1 MSNIDKRDLEKM
13 DTGAS
18 SVSDI
23 IAGTRDPSRIQALL
37 ELYKE
42 KNLDYNAVY
51 AKPQSINILTK
62 NETWRESVGAV
73 FGLDVNHGFTKA
85 EFDIDEEKIVK
96 VMDSQF
102 MLKSQSLKAKRSD
115 QIVTALKND
124 YGEMR
129 GISENKPRR
138 KLFGIF

>member
-1 MSNIDKRDLEKM
+1 MSDKTQIDKL
-13 DTGAS
+13 DTANQGI
-18 SVSDI
+18 VDI
-23 IAGTRDPSRIQALL
+23 MAGTRDPSRIQALL

-51 AKPQSINILTK
+51 QSAKYIQTLTK
-62 NETWRESVGAV
+62 NETWRESIAELCGMSI
-73 FGLDVNHGFTKA
+73 NHGYTKGDF
-85 EFDIDEEKIVK
+85 EQDEEKIIK
-96 VMDSQF
+96 TMDAQF

-129 GISENKPRR
+129 GMGGEQKQRR
-138 KLFGIF
+138 KFLGIF